1 MLIIFFLCLPKFKTM
16 KTKLSLFMWAVAS
29 MFMSFWAVSF
39 AMTGVYYDNSEFV
52 TFTLSFC
59 ASLVS
64 AVCGAGFMQQWIKR

>member
-1 MLIIFFLCLPKFKTM
+1 M

-39 AMTGVYYDNSEFV
+39 AMTGVYYDNSKLL

-64 AVCGAGFMQQWIKR
+64 AVCGAGFMQQWMKK

>member
-1 MLIIFFLCLPKFKTM
+1 M

-39 AMTGVYYDNSEFV
+39 AMTGVNYDNSELL

-64 AVCGAGFMQQWIKR
+64 AVCGAGFMQQWMKK